1 MSFSSSTR
9 GPNPP
14 RTTPPSNVNRSNSI
28 SGASGGTGATSNSSG
43 DAASPTAT
51 TGSNNTA
58 NISKA
63 AAGATGG
70 MTKENT
76 SSDATDSNN
85 PALPLIH
92 SIVEKLLAVKGGKQ
106 QKQVFLKEDEVKTVL
121 TEARNKFMEAS
132 ALLELT
138 PPIKICG
145 DIHGQY
151 YDLLRI
157 FDRCGSPPDANYL
170 FLGDYVDRG
179 KHSVESLILL
189 YCYKIIYPKKVFLLR
204 GNHECAAI
212 NKLYGFFDDV
222 KRRYNMRL
230 FKMFTDVFNCMPVAA
245 VISGKIL
252 CMHGGLSPEMRTVDQ
267 IAQIERPMDVP
278 DKGLLCDL
286 LWADPEE
293 GIQDFVPSDRGVSF
307 LFGEQVVG
315 DFLDRVDMDL
325 IVRAHQVME
334 KGYGFFAQRQL
345 VTLFSAPNYCGE
357 FDNAAAVMNIDEKL
371 QCSFVIIQARA

>member
-1 MSFSSSTR
+1 MSLASSSR
-9 GPNPP
+9 NPNPP
-14 RTTPPSNVNRSNSI
+14 RSTPPSGSTGLASRNSI
-28 SGASGGTGATSNSSG
+28 SSPGAGGGNNNNDISSPSATAG
-43 DAASPTAT
+43 
-51 TGSNNTA
+51 G
-58 NISKA
+58 ISKA
-63 AAGATGG
+63 VAGNKGG
-70 MTKENT
+70 SGGGDHEDTTT
-76 SSDATDSNN
+76 SGC
-85 PALPLIH
+85 LPLIH

-121 TEARNKFMEAS
+121 NEARAKFMDAS
-132 ALLELT
+132 MLLELT

-157 FDRCGSPPDANYL
+157 FDRCGFPPEANYL

-230 FKMFTDVFNCMPVAA
+230 FKMFTDVFNCMPTAA

-252 CMHGGLSPEMRTVDQ
+252 CMHGGLSPELRTVEQ
-267 IAQIERPMDVP
+267 IAAIERPMDVP
-278 DKGLLCDL
+278 DKGILCDL

-293 GIQDFVPSDRGVSF
+293 GIQDYVPSDRGVSY

-345 VTLFSAPNYCGE
+345 VTLFSAPCYCGE